1 MFNIRVIMLIM
12 LSFVLGTCEYVVI
25 GILPNI
31 AEDLNVSITQTG
43 LLISAFAI
51 VYSVGAPL
59 ITAYLSS
66 YVSFKNIFGSYI

>member
-43 LLISAFAI
+43 LFDFCICH
-51 VYSVGAPL
+51 
-59 ITAYLSS
+59 
-66 YVSFKNIFGSYI
+66 SFIQWVHL